1 MAGDSQK
8 ETQGLKK
15 EKRLI
20 KNLEVKSGNFSNMLL
35 LKVMTYMSVSPNECK
50 EQGHL
55 F

>member
-1 MAGDSQK
+1 MAGDSEE
-8 ETQGLKK
+8 ETQGLKRK
-15 EKRLI
+15 RRLI
-20 KNLEVKSGNFSNMLL
+20 KNLEVKSGNFLICFL